1 VGDVVEGGCVLGGFD
16 GDSVAVGGW
25 VVGVG
30 VAVVGL
36 ADEGAPVAKDGIL
49 VVGRTLGA
57 SVGLSLLVLASCSAG
72 FSLLLF
78 VLLDFFLLEGT

>member
-1 VGDVVEGGCVLGGFD
+1 MGDVVEGGCVLGGFD

-25 VVGVG
+25 VVG